1 MDPTM
6 FDKARE
12 ALSYLAGYIHQDVSW
27 PQEQR
32 DFLRTFIGL
41 AEAEIQEWTDAAS
54 DNGTALDLAC
64 DQLAAMGHEE
74 GRPEFMEDWRD
85 LFMGQVAGAEAV
97 IRDAL
102 NNCAGDEDD
111 RCFYAENGN
120 PNKVAACPC
129 DLPCE
134 ERSTRNG
141 GTK

>member
-74 GRPEFMEDWRD
+74 GGPEFMEDWRD
-85 LFMGQVAGAEAV
+85 LFMGQVAGAEG
-97 IRDAL
+97 
-102 NNCAGDEDD
+102 AGSGI
-111 RCFYAENGN
+111 AE
-120 PNKVAACPC
+120 
-129 DLPCE
+129 
-134 ERSTRNG
+134 G
-141 GTK
+141 GHS